1 MKRSNR
7 EKLMLIVLVV
17 LVISFGLY
25 KLLLKPL
32 YDETTKNLKNVQELR
47 HSDVNVE
54 DKSKSLNLKK
64 AQLVEKKRSFDEMS
78 MSVDQDVVID
88 DSDVLIYLGDKIKEL
103 SLNMSYVERL
113 DDYDIGD
120 YSFSRYELT
129 VDGSYKDIILFVD
142 SLYNEYEYLYV
153 DRFELRENELISIDS
168 DGGNVVELPYDWASD
183 AVERVS
189 KYLDDSRVA
198 LSDDVIELR
207 NKNVSNTELYI
218 VFRFLNKR

>member
-47 HSDVNVE
+47 QADVNVE
-54 DKSKSLNLKK
+54 DVSKSLNLKK
-64 AQLVEKKRSFDEMS
+64 AQLVEKNRSFDEMS
-78 MSVDQDVVID
+78 MSVDRDVIVD
-88 DSDVLIYLGDKIKEL
+88 ESDVLIYLGDTIKDL
-103 SLNMSYVERL
+103 SLNTSYVERL

-120 YSFSRYELT
+120 YSFSRYELA

-142 SLYNEYEYLYV
+142 SLYKEYEYLYV
-153 DRFELRENELISIDS
+153 DRFELRENVLTTIDPEGDS
-168 DGGNVVELPYDWASD
+168 AVELPYDWASD

-189 KYLDDSRVA
+189 KYLEDSGVA
-198 LSDDVIELR
+198 LGDEVIESR